1 MPAASMLISSV
12 DGVAQQSALQQQVR
26 PYAKKE
32 RSRAPLTPTK
42 SKVKK
47 YKMKAPS

>member
-1 MPAASMLISSV
+1 MMIACV
-12 DGVAQQSALQQQVR
+12 GRVAQSAHHQQVR
-26 PYAKKE
+26 HYAKKE

>member
-12 DGVAQQSALQQQVR
+12 DGVAQSALQQQVR
-26 PYAKKE
+26 PYAKE

>member
-1 MPAASMLISSV
+1 MLIFFLR
-12 DGVAQQSALQQQVR
+12 GWRRAQSGLPQQVR
-26 PYAKKE
+26 HYAKKE

>member
-1 MPAASMLISSV
+1 MLISSV
-12 DGVAQQSALQQQVR
+12 DCVEQSALQQQVR
-26 PYAKKE
+26 HYAKKE
-32 RSRAPLTPTK
+32 GRSRAPLTPTK

>member
-12 DGVAQQSALQQQVR
+12 DGVAQSALQQQVR